1 MPSSAP
7 TPTSVHEDVVHPHET
22 HAASGAPPARV
33 IAIAVDASA
42 YSEYAFN
49 WTIQNVVRPETDQIV
64 LLNVRPLVSF
74 PVAFEAVSAEA
85 LKQFEDLD
93 AANRKESHDLL
104 RAYGAKVPAL
114 KYNIRGV
121 ALRGD
126 PRDEIAF
133 KVEEIHADMLVVG
146 SRGLGAIKRA
156 FLGSVSDYLVRHLHL
171 PVIVPRKSE
180 DEEIK
185 G

>member
-1 MPSSAP
+1 MASSAP
-7 TPTSVHEDVVHPHET
+7 APTSVHEDVVHPHET

-49 WTIQNVVRPETDQIV
+49 WTIQNVVRPDTDQIV

-74 PVAFEAVSAEA
+74 PA

-93 AANRKESHDLL
+93 AVNRKESHDLL
-104 RAYGAKVPAL
+104 RAYAAKVPAL

-133 KVEEIHADMLVVG
+133 KVEEIRADMLVVG
-146 SRGLGAIKRA
+146 SRGLGAVKRD
-156 FLGSVSDYLVRHLHL
+156 VPRIDYLVRHLHL